1 MFSYYREKK
10 MDGLKKIQALAQHD
24 QDTLKVKLH
33 EVCLA
38 VSAEVQNLRSSV
50 AVAAMETMVYLYVYM
65 QETMDRHAE
74 RTGRALLQKIAQAN
88 ANPFIQR
95 QANMAL
101 EAMVE
106 NCSPNRVLI
115 TLVNSGL
122 R

>member
-1 MFSYYREKK
+1 
-10 MDGLKKIQALAQHD
+10 MDGLQKIQALAQHD

-33 EVCLA
+33 EVCIA

-50 AVAAMETMVYLYVYM
+50 AVAAMETMAYLYVYM
-65 QETMDRHAE
+65 QKAMDCQAE
-74 RTGRALLQKIAQAN
+74 RTGLALLQKIAQSN